1 MVLLVTVQ
9 VMVNHISIS
18 LLPAY
23 EDKSLKLMRKG
34 KDWTIMITRTTHIMF
49 TCVYEDPKK
58 RGLLTLYLTPFPEG
72 LNVQPHVAW
81 KVCNELL
88 QNEVV
93 RGGGLPEYVVY
104 FRTTSSFARNLRD
117 MNWHVWMLM
126 ITHWLFILECRWF
139 PEWWRWY
146 CRLLTWWISNKRL
159 FSCARVLA
167 LSRLYI
173 VMIKIIIV
181 FITWLSWPRSYWP
194 WLPGGG
200 KTWFQLHI
208 FNSLIKDYS

>member
-9 VMVNHISIS
+9 VMVNHIFIS

-34 KDWTIMITRTTHIMF
+34 KDWTIMMTRTTHIMF
-49 TCVYEDPKK
+49 TYMCMRIQRKHYTWSLSRRAWMYSRMLPEKFAMNYCK
-58 RGLLTLYLTPFPEG
+58 TRRG
-72 LNVQPHVAW
+72 
-81 KVCNELL
+81 C
-88 QNEVV
+88 
-93 RGGGLPEYVVY
+93 GGGAIPEYVVY

-159 FSCARVLA
+159 FSYAQVLA